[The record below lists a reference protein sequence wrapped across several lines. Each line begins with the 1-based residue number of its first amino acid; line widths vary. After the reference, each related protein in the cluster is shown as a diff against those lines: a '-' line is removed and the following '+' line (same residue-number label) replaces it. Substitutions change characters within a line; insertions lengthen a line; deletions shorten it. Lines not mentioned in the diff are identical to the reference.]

1 MPTSALL
8 TVNSIPKRFRALHE
22 GITVHGLLA
31 SFLAFSG
38 SESSHY
44 GPWAATW
51 PSMNELRESMPILW
65 SCKLNQ
71 VLHSNGKSGA
81 INRYHEVSP
90 LVLPPAI
97 GGRWQYVSS
106 LSRVSEDVGLLN
118 QQARKFV
125 ADWNIVSKVF
135 SDTDWENYAYHW
147 LVVNTRSFYFELPD
161 ATNAPQAD
169 RMVMCPFVDYFNHND
184 HGVSLQILVDGTK
197 DAEKQ
202 CHVTFDPRGYTV
214 ISDRAYGNAL

>member
-1 MPTSALL
+1 MPASALL
-8 TVNSIPKRFRALHE
+8 TVNSITKRFRVLHE

-38 SESSHY
+38 SKSSYY

-51 PSMNELRESMPILW
+51 PSMEELRESMPILW

-71 VLHSNGKSGA
+71 MLDPDGKSSA
-81 INRYHEVSP
+81 INHHHEASP

-97 GGRWQYVSS
+97 GGRWQFVSS

-118 QQARKFV
+118 RQARRFV
-125 ADWNIVSKVF
+125 ADWNIVSRVF
-135 SDTDWENYAYHW
+135 ADKAWEDYAYYW

-161 ATNAPQAD
+161 AKNTRRAD

-184 HGVSLQILVDGTK
+184 HGVSLQMLVDGIK
-197 DAEKQ
+197 G
-202 CHVTFDPRGYTV
+202 C
-214 ISDRAYGNAL
+214 

>member
-1 MPTSALL
+1 MPASALL

-31 SFLAFSG
+31 SFLAFGG
-38 SESSHY
+38 SKSSYY

-71 VLHSNGKSGA
+71 MLGSDGKSSA

-97 GGRWQYVSS
+97 GGRWQYVSP

-118 QQARKFV
+118 QQARKFI
-125 ADWNIVSKVF
+125 ADWNIVSRVF
-135 SDTDWENYAYHW
+135 VDRDWEDYAYCW
-147 LVVNTRSFYFELPD
+147 LLVNTRSFYFELPD
-161 ATNAPQAD
+161 ASNTLQAD

-184 HGVSLQILVDGTK
+184 HGVSLQMLVDGI
-197 DAEKQ
+197 EG
-202 CHVTFDPRGYTV
+202 C
-214 ISDRAYGNAL
+214 